1 MFREVLQSIENSQVY
16 SIIGLCL
23 FIAAFCSIVYQAV
36 RMDKNHVEKM
46 SRLPIESTACDREEP
61 ND

>member
-16 SIIGLCL
+16 SIIGLCM
-23 FIAAFCSIVYQAV
+23 FIAAFGAIVYQAV
-36 RMDKNHVEKM
+36 RMDKTHVEKM
-46 SRLPIESTACDREEP
+46 SRLPIESTACDREES